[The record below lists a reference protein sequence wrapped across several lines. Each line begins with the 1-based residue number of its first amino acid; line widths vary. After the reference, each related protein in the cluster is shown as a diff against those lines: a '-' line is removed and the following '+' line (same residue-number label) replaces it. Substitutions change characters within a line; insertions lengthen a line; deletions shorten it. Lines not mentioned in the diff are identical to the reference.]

1 MELLRR
7 GTDLG
12 SPDATI
18 KNMCDSWTDDE
29 RKWHKRTMQLAH
41 YMAGLGLTPHCASGI
56 AAFYHS
62 TARFIGWLAQ
72 LDAPDRWLGHAQ
84 KLDHPDT
91 WTAANLV
98 ALGRTHSLLIQ
109 EFNFVESA
117 QDPHADPAAADD
129 DDERDGDGPRPA
141 APLPLPPLNTLASLL
156 ASEDEDTKLPEQR
169 RVTLRSCAIGR
180 STRPSK
186 PCYPTLE
193 LRKCTA
199 CTRPRNSMPSPAQ
212 MTEKWAIQ
220 SSRRTCLMTRTTTC
234 EPKQRR
240 KL

>member
-109 EFNFVESA
+109 EFNCVESA
-117 QDPHADPAAADD
+117 RDPHANPAAADD
-129 DDERDGDGPRPA
+129 VDGRDEGSPRPA
-141 APLPLPPLNTLASLL
+141 APLPLSPLHKLASLQSRKMKTQGIRKVYN
-156 ASEDEDTKLPEQR
+156 ASSGSATRRALPWGR
-169 RVTLRSCAIGR
+169 R
-180 STRPSK
+180 
-186 PCYPTLE
+186 
-193 LRKCTA
+193 
-199 CTRPRNSMPSPAQ
+199 
-212 MTEKWAIQ
+212 Q
-220 SSRRTCLMTRTTTC
+220 SGLVHWCVSRGA
-234 EPKQRR
+234 
-240 KL
+240 